1 MRQELT
7 DCLDLLDLEPIEN
20 NLFLGVSPPA
30 GWERVYGGQV
40 LAQAL
45 TAAARTVDDDR
56 PPHSLHGYFLRAGD
70 PSIPILYSVDRIR
83 DGRSFTTRRVV
94 AIQRGAAI
102 FSMAVSF
109 QIDEPGLEHSVPMP
123 DVPGPEDVPPQP
135 AHADQPVEF
144 EERSQPIEMRF
155 VEPYDEYDPKPAP
168 PWQHVWVRTVDAMPV
183 HDLLHRCMLAYASD
197 MTLLDTSYRTHGL
210 GWRDQDFHVASLDH
224 AMWFHRSCRTDEWLL
239 YAQDSPNSGGARG
252 FARGAFFTQSGELV
266 ASVAQEGLIRL
277 HRTSAD
283 ATKTTDKPR

>member
-20 NLFLGVSPPA
+20 NLFRGVSPPA

-94 AIQRGAAI
+94 AIR
-102 FSMAVSF
+102 
-109 QIDEPGLEHSVPMP
+109 
-123 DVPGPEDVPPQP
+123 
-135 AHADQPVEF
+135 
-144 EERSQPIEMRF
+144 RR
-155 VEPYDEYDPKPAP
+155 
-168 PWQHVWVRTVDAMPV
+168 
-183 HDLLHRCMLAYASD
+183 
-197 MTLLDTSYRTHGL
+197 
-210 GWRDQDFHVASLDH
+210 
-224 AMWFHRSCRTDEWLL
+224 
-239 YAQDSPNSGGARG
+239 
-252 FARGAFFTQSGELV
+252 
-266 ASVAQEGLIRL
+266 
-277 HRTSAD
+277 
-283 ATKTTDKPR
+283 